1 MCHIVLEGNGIGK
14 VLRLAGRL
22 GIENASELKGAL
34 VEAFQSGQ
42 GLDLDVSAVE
52 SADLACVQVLCAA
65 HRSFTN
71 AKRHIALGSSIPDGL
86 GRSLKDMAIE
96 ASVCDPCYTPE
107 CLWGNGGSHV

>member
-22 GIENASELKGAL
+22 GIEHANELKNAL
-34 VEAFQSGQ
+34 VEALESGQ
-42 GLDLDVSAVE
+42 GLELNVSAVE
-52 SADLACVQVLCAA
+52 FADLACVQVLCAA
-65 HRSFTN
+65 HRSFVN
-71 AKRHIALGSSIPDGL
+71 AKRHIALGGSIPDGL

-96 ASVCDPCYTPE
+96 ASVCEPCYTSE